1 MHRLLASPNWPAE
14 SRFGGSRWR
23 RFGLPQFLLLSVLV
37 HGLALLVNPD
47 FQPFFPVDRSTS
59 KISAELRAVRPIPDS
74 PAEWAPKRAP
84 QNARPSS
91 VARNVSNLPAVSHP
105 DPTPP
110 PGSIHLTQPPPLTPV
125 DTGGLLERSKTELN
139 AAGRRQMLDPMFAPS
154 ARHAPP
160 PTPLERATATVVSET
175 KFEQRGPDL
184 LRVTHA
190 DGRRYCLQRLP
201 EVATRDIPGQVL
213 AVPTNCQ

>member
-1 MHRLLASPNWPAE
+1 MHRLLASPNWPVE
-14 SRFGGSRWR
+14 WRLGGSRWR

-47 FQPFFPVDRSTS
+47 FQPFFPVDRRTTTF
-59 KISAELRAVRPIPDS
+59 SAELKIAS
-74 PAEWAPKRAP
+74 QKPAEPGEFAPKRAP
-84 QNARPSS
+84 QYAQPSS
-91 VARNVSNLPAVSHP
+91 VARNVSKLPAVSHP
-105 DPTPP
+105 NPTPP
-110 PGSIHLTQPPPLTPV
+110 PGNIYLTQPPPLTPV
-125 DTGGLLERSKTELN
+125 DTGDLLERSKAELN

-160 PTPLERATATVVSET
+160 PTPLERATATVASET
-175 KFEQRGPDL
+175 KIEQRGPDL

>member
-1 MHRLLASPNWPAE
+1 MHRLLASPNWPVE
-14 SRFGGSRWR
+14 WRRGGGRWR
-23 RFGLPQFLLLSVLV
+23 RFGLPQFLVFSVLV

-47 FQPFFPVDRSTS
+47 FRPFSPVDRSTS

-74 PAEWAPKRAP
+74 PAELAPKRAP
-84 QNARPSS
+84 QYSRPSS
-91 VARNVSNLPAVSHP
+91 VARNVSKLPAVSHP
-105 DPTPP
+105 APTPP
-110 PGSIHLTQPPPLTPV
+110 PDSIHLTQHPPLKPV
-125 DTGGLLERSKTELN
+125 DTGDLLERSKAELN

-160 PTPLERATATVVSET
+160 PTPLERATTSVVSET
-175 KFEQRGPDL
+175 KIEQRGPDL

-213 AVPTNCQ
+213 AVPMHCQ